1 MTAERYQVV
10 IVGAGLVGAAAALA
24 LGRQG
29 LRVALIE
36 RQPPDTTIH
45 GLQPAER
52 MGNGAAVGNPSASPL
67 RGESRTPLV
76 GHVPDETWD
85 TRIYAISPASQRF
98 LERLGAWKQMD
109 AGRIQPVYRMDVV
122 GDAAGAIRLDAYEAG
137 VSHLAAIVES
147 GRLQHALWQALQAD
161 GNVEIHCPAAIESI
175 EWDEPCSRLT
185 LEDGRLLEAELVVGA
200 DGAASRI
207 RELAGLNS
215 TLTPYGQSGV
225 VANFE
230 CEHPH
235 RGTAYQW
242 FFDSDILAWLPLA
255 GHTTPRG
262 LQPTVDRS
270 PLGENRLSMVWSTPS
285 AHADALLALEA
296 TALADA
302 VRRAGHNRLGEL
314 RLLTPAAAFPLRLI
328 RVQTTVAPGVA
339 LIGDAAHG
347 VHPLAGQGVNLGFGD
362 AEVLAEVLAQQHRH
376 SRCGDVRILNAYAR
390 QRAEPVQR
398 MQALTHGLHHL
409 FADPRAAWLRNA
421 GMKCVNQLPPLKAAL
436 VREAMS

>member
-1 MTAERYQVV
+1 MSAERYQVV

-36 RQPPDTTIH
+36 RQPP
-45 GLQPAER
+45 
-52 MGNGAAVGNPSASPL
+52 S
-67 RGESRTPLV
+67 
-76 GHVPDETWD
+76 VPDDAWD
-85 TRIYAISPASQRF
+85 TRIYAITPANQRF
-98 LERLGAWKQMD
+98 LERLGAWQRMD
-109 AGRIQPVYRMDVV
+109 AGRVQPVFRMDVA
-122 GDAAGAIRLDAYEAG
+122 GDTSGAVRLDAYESG

-147 GRLQHALWQALQAD
+147 GRLQDALWQALEAD
-161 GNVEIHCPAAIESI
+161 GSVALHCPAAIDSLVRE
-175 EWDEPCSRLT
+175 EALTRLT
-185 LEDGRLLEAELVVGA
+185 LADGSVLEAELVVGA

-207 RELAGLNS
+207 REWAGLAS

-230 CEHPH
+230 CEIPH
-235 RGTAYQW
+235 RGTAFQW
-242 FFDSDILAWLPLA
+242 FFDSDILGWLPLN

-270 PLGENRLSMVWSTPS
+270 TPTGHRDPPSGGNCMSMVWSTRT
-285 AHADALLALEA
+285 AHADELVALDAA
-296 TALADA
+296 ALAA
-302 VRRAGHNRLGEL
+302 QVQAAGHDRLGAL
-314 RLLTPAAAFPLRLI
+314 RLLTPAVAFPLRLI
-328 RVQTTVAPGVA
+328 RVEASIAPGLA

-362 AEVLAEVLAQQHRH
+362 AEALAEVLAQHR
-376 SRCGDVRILNAYAR
+376 RAYCGDVRVLQRYAR

-409 FADPRAAWLRNA
+409 FADSRAAWLRNA
-421 GMKCVNQLPPLKAAL
+421 GMTLVNRLPPLKAAL

>member
-1 MTAERYQVV
+1 MSSERYQAV

-36 RQPPDTTIH
+36 RQLPP
-45 GLQPAER
+45 L
-52 MGNGAAVGNPSASPL
+52 
-67 RGESRTPLV
+67 
-76 GHVPDETWD
+76 PDETWD

-98 LERLGAWKQMD
+98 LERLGAWQRMD
-109 AGRIQPVYRMDVV
+109 AGRVQPVYRMDVT
-122 GDAAGAIRLDAYEAG
+122 GDASGALRLDAYAAG

-147 GRLQHALWQALQAD
+147 GRLQHALWQAIEAD
-161 GNVEIHCPAAIESI
+161 GPSTGLRTGNVALYCPAAIASLERGEAGTRIVLGDGS
-175 EWDEPCSRLT
+175 T
-185 LEDGRLLEAELVVGA
+185 LEGELIVGA

-207 RELAGLNS
+207 REWAGLAS

-230 CEHPH
+230 CERPH
-235 RGTAYQW
+235 RGTAFQW

-255 GHTTPRG
+255 GG
-262 LQPTVDRS
+262 
-270 PLGENRLSMVWSTPS
+270 NRLSMVWSTQT
-285 AHADALLALEA
+285 AHADELVALDAAALVA
-296 TALADA
+296 KVQA
-302 VRRAGHNRLGEL
+302 AGHDRLGAL

-328 RVQTTVAPGVA
+328 RVEAAVAPGVA

-362 AEVLAEVLAQQHRH
+362 AEALAEVLAQHR
-376 SRCGDVRILNAYAR
+376 RAPGDLRVLQRYAR
-390 QRAEPVQR
+390 ARAEPVQR

-409 FADPRAAWLRNA
+409 FADQRAAWLRNA
-421 GMKCVNQLPPLKAAL
+421 GMRIVDHLPPLKAAL

>member
-1 MTAERYQVV
+1 MSSERYQVV

-36 RQPPDTTIH
+36 RQPPC
-45 GLQPAER
+45 
-52 MGNGAAVGNPSASPL
+52 
-67 RGESRTPLV
+67 
-76 GHVPDETWD
+76 VPDETWD

-98 LERLGAWKQMD
+98 LERLGAWQRMD
-109 AGRIQPVYRMDVV
+109 AGRIQPVFRMDVS
-122 GDAAGAIRLDAYEAG
+122 GDTRGAIRLDAYEAG
-137 VSHLAAIVES
+137 VSHLATIVES

-161 GNVEIHCPAAIESI
+161 GNVVLHCPASIASI
-175 EWDEPCSRLT
+175 EHGDPFARIALD
-185 LEDGRLLEAELVVGA
+185 DGSLLEAELVVGA

-207 RELAGLNS
+207 REWAGLAS

-230 CEHPH
+230 CERPH
-235 RGTAYQW
+235 RGTAFQW
-242 FFDSDILAWLPLA
+242 FFDSDILAWLPLT
-255 GHTTPRG
+255 G
-262 LQPTVDRS
+262 
-270 PLGENRLSMVWSTPS
+270 NRLSMVWSTRT
-285 AHADALLALEA
+285 AHADELLALDAAE
-296 TALADA
+296 LAA
-302 VRRAGHNRLGEL
+302 KVQAAGHDRLGTL
-314 RLLTPAAAFPLRLI
+314 HLVTPAAAFPLRLI
-328 RVQTTVAPGVA
+328 RVEAVVAPGVA

-362 AEVLAEVLAQQHRH
+362 AEALVDVLALHRRTPLGDTRVLQT
-376 SRCGDVRILNAYAR
+376 YAR

-409 FADPRAAWLRNA
+409 FADGRATWLRNA
-421 GMKCVNQLPPLKAAL
+421 GMKIVDHLPPLKAAL